1 MSRREEFDKKE
12 KAKINR
18 RKAIKLASAL
28 PLVGYFGLGNGLDK
42 ARYPDF
48 LPTKFRKKSLRLGI
62 IGFGI
67 RGEQLV
73 RAAGFATPQ
82 WTDKMK
88 QEDNYQDFRNQKDLG
103 IIFTGVCDIFDPR
116 AENALRT
123 VGKTANRYR
132 NYKDMLA
139 SPDIDAVLIATP
151 DHLHARMIIDAAQA
165 GKHVYVEKC
174 MTHTLEEVNDVYEA
188 VKKSGIT
195 FQLGHQLRQK
205 DSFIQ
210 AKDLLHLDIL
220 GKTTLVQA
228 TTNRNSPN
236 AAWVYDIPPEASKE
250 NVDWQQFDSD
260 RPFDL
265 DRFFRWRK
273 YWDYGTG
280 ISGDLL
286 THEFDS
292 LNFIMDMG
300 IPHSAIASGG
310 IYFYKDGREVPD
322 VFQVVFEFPEKNF
335 TMLYSA
341 TLANDT
347 RRPTL
352 VMGHNATMHLDNS
365 IEIWANV
372 NATKYKEKI
381 ARGMMKTNE
390 PFYVYPSKEFD
401 AVDGISDATS
411 QYFSKKGMMSTYREG
426 KNVDPTR
433 LHIIEWILCIHN
445 GWRTSCNIEAGFAE
459 AIAAHMATLSLKTG
473 KKVYWK
479 GSEGKVVFES
489 ENNK

>member
-1 MSRREEFDKKE
+1 MSLNKELDKVE
-12 KAKINR
+12 NVKINR
-18 RKAIKLASAL
+18 RKAIKLASIL
-28 PLVGYFGLGNGLDK
+28 PLAGYFGLVDGLD
-42 ARYPDF
+42 ATNDPDY
-48 LPTKFRKKSLRLGI
+48 LPTEFGKKKLRLGI

-67 RGEQLV
+67 RGQQLV
-73 RAAGFATPQ
+73 RALGFATPQ
-82 WTDKMK
+82 WVDKAK
-88 QEDNYQDFRNQKDLG
+88 KRNSYQAFRNQKDLE

-123 VGKTANRYR
+123 LGKTAKRYL
-132 NYKDMLA
+132 NYKDMLS

-174 MTHTLEEVNDVYEA
+174 MTHTIEEVYEVYEA

-236 AAWVYDIPPEASKE
+236 AAWVYDIPPEASEE
-250 NVDWQQFDSD
+250 NVDWKQFDPD
-260 RPFDL
+260 RSFDL

-322 VFQVVFEFPEKNF
+322 VFQVVFEFPEKNL
-335 TMLYSA
+335 TILYSA
-341 TLANDT
+341 TFANDSH
-347 RRPTL
+347 RPTL
-352 VMGHNATMHLDNS
+352 IMGHNATMHLDNS
-365 IEIWANV
+365 IEIWANA
-372 NATKYKEKI
+372 NSTKYKEKL
-381 ARGMMKTNE
+381 ARGIMKTNK
-390 PFYVYPSKEFD
+390 PFYVYPSKETD
-401 AVDGISDATS
+401 SVDGISGATS
-411 QYFSKKGMMSTYREG
+411 QYFSKKGMMNTYREG

-433 LHIIEWILCIHN
+433 LHIIEWILCIQN
-445 GWRTSCNIEAGFAE
+445 GWQTSCDIKAGFAE

-479 GSEGKVVFES
+479 ESERKVVFEL